1 MRKIYPKSIM
11 LYFSIAFIVILLTI
25 LFFVM
30 VFFIINLTSS
40 QHVMKWFSFACSI
53 IGVIY
58 FSYKLIYIM
67 KRKILLYEDSIYIS
81 EDIGSKDTKLQYKTD
96 VKFDQIEYIDML
108 ISSNNSLNQSMRFV
122 ITPMPYIV
130 FHLKN
135 GKEEWM
141 NMYYY
146 SKKQTIEIIDYVI
159 EKKKIQDVGFTHK
172 TGQELLKDLRNTI
185 KKSI

>member
-11 LYFSIAFIVILLTI
+11 LYFSIAFIAILLSI

-30 VFFIINLTSS
+30 VFFIINLISS
-40 QHVMKWFSFACSI
+40 QDVMMWFSLASSI

-58 FSYKLIYIM
+58 LSYKLIHVM
-67 KRKILLYEDSIYIS
+67 KRKILLYEDSIFIS
-81 EDIGSKDTKLQYKTD
+81 EDIGNKVIKLQYKTD

-130 FHLKN
+130 LHLKN

-146 SKKQTIEIIDYVI
+146 SKKQTIEIINYII
-159 EKKKIQDVGFTHK
+159 EKKKKQVVDFTHK
-172 TGQELLKDLRNTI
+172 NGQELLNDLRNSNLT
-185 KKSI
+185 KH

>member
-11 LYFSIAFIVILLTI
+11 LYFSIAFIAILLSI

-30 VFFIINLTSS
+30 VFFIINLISS
-40 QHVMKWFSFACSI
+40 QDVMMWFSLASSI

-58 FSYKLIYIM
+58 LSYKLIHVM
-67 KRKILLYEDSIYIS
+67 KRKILLNEDSICIS

-159 EKKKIQDVGFTHK
+159 EKKKMQDVDFTHK
-172 TGQELLKDLRNTI
+172 NGQELLNDLRNSNLT
-185 KKSI
+185 KH